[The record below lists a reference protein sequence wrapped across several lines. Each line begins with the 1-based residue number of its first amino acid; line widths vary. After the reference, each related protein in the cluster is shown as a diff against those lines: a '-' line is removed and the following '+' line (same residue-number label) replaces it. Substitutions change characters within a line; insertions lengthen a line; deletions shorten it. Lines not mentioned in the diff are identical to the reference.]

1 METESEI
8 RMTSRRPHPD
18 TPWRSLE
25 ALASPDDPERR
36 ERRIREHAPGAD
48 EPPSGPTR
56 RTVLGLMGASVALAG
71 LTSCRR
77 PVEEIVPFVDAPE
90 HLVPGIPQQ
99 YATTL
104 TRGTDALGVVVK
116 AREGRPIKIEGNAL
130 HPSSGGGADAWA
142 QAAILGLYDP
152 DRSREIRKTAGEG
165 PAPGTWQEVVELWG
179 DKAYDLEDTRGRGL
193 GVLVEPYASPSV
205 HRMLER
211 LRNRYDNARFAVW
224 GPVDDDR
231 IFAGIRRAT
240 GTPGRPVHHLEKARV
255 ILALDAD
262 LLLTDTRGVAHTRGF
277 ARGRRGETDA
287 GGMSRLYAVEST
299 LSLTGANADHRV
311 RVPSGDIPA
320 VAGALA
326 MALGEADVAVDLPA
340 GAAAPEL
347 PEGVAERVARIARDL
362 AAAGSEAVIAA
373 GRNQPPEVHDLVW
386 RLNQA
391 LGAVGTTVTRGGAA
405 HTGVSSTDDLAALVE
420 AMRGGEIETLVILG
434 GNPVYD
440 APADLDFAGALE
452 GVTDVLHLSSHDDET
467 SRRATWHLPR
477 SHDLEAWGDAV
488 APDGTLSVVQPLVAP
503 LFDSRSLLEVL
514 TLLATDDERP
524 GHRVVRSTWFDLLG
538 DDDFEGRW
546 LEVLHDGLAAPE
558 VLAGPSAERTGGSGG
573 EATEEATGTA
583 AEAVSGVL
591 ALAEPGAGDAGSDGG
606 YEVTFQISR
615 AVCDGRF
622 ANLAWLQ
629 EMPDPLTKITWD
641 NAALVSPATAAE
653 LGVSDGDVVTLT
665 AGGRSVEL
673 PVWRQPGQ
681 ADGSIAVALGYGRTA
696 AGRVGDGVGVDVG
709 PLRTS
714 AAPWVAGGV
723 TVTPAG
729 RRHELVQTQEHGEME
744 GRDLVRRASWEEYRS
759 HPEEAFHREHHG
771 PPLESLWEEPSYEE
785 GHRWGMAIDLSAC
798 TGCNAC
804 VVACQSE
811 NNIPVVGREQV
822 AGHREMH
829 WLRVDRYFLGD
840 ADDPQVAFQP
850 VPCQHCEN
858 APCEQV
864 CPVAA
869 TVHDAEG
876 LNLMVYNRC
885 IGTRYCSNN
894 CPYKVRRFNFFHY
907 TRELPELMHLAMNP
921 DVTVRSRGV
930 MEKCTYCIQRISG
943 AKAEAKRDGHRALRD
958 GEIRTACQQTCP
970 ADAITFGDLND
981 PDSRVTESK
990 RSPRDYT
997 ILADLNNRPRTSYL
1011 GRLANPHPEWGGNE
1025 TEPGAGHVAA
1035 GHDGADGHGDAER
1048 EDA

>member
-1 METESEI
+1 
-8 RMTSRRPHPD
+8 MTSHRPHSD

-25 ALASPDDPERR
+25 ALASPDDPARR
-36 ERRIREHAPGAD
+36 ERRVREHAPGAD

-56 RTVLGLMGASVALAG
+56 RTVLGLMGASMALAG

-77 PVEEIVPFVDAPE
+77 PVEQIVPYVEAPE
-90 HLVPGIPQQ
+90 YLVPGIPQR

-104 TRGTDALGVVVK
+104 TRGTDALGVLVK

-130 HPSSGGGADAWA
+130 HPSSGGAADAWA

-152 DRSREIRKTAGEG
+152 DRSRGIRKVAGEG
-165 PAPGTWQEVVELWG
+165 RVAGTWDEVVALWG
-179 DKAYDLEDTRGRGL
+179 DKAYGLVDTKGRGL

-205 HRMLER
+205 HRMLQR
-211 LRNRYDNARFAVW
+211 LRRRYDDARFAVW

-231 IFAGIRRAT
+231 IFEGMRQAT

-262 LLLTDTRGVAHTRGF
+262 LLLTETRGVAHTRGF
-277 ARGRRGETDA
+277 AERRRGEADA

-311 RVPSGDIPA
+311 RVRSGEIAA
-320 VAGALA
+320 VTAALA
-326 MALGEADVAVDLPA
+326 VALGEAGVAIGLPA
-340 GAAAPEL
+340 GAGAPPL
-347 PEGVAERVARIARDL
+347 PEGVAEKVARIARDL

-373 GRNQPPEVHDLVW
+373 GRNQPPEVHALVW
-386 RLNQA
+386 KLNEA
-391 LGAVGTTVTRGGAA
+391 LGAVGTTVTRAGAD
-405 HTGVSSTDDLAALVE
+405 HTGVSSSADLAALVE
-420 AMRGGEIETLVILG
+420 ALRGGEIETLVILG

-440 APADLDFAGALE
+440 APPDLDFAGALE
-452 GVTDVLHLSSHDDET
+452 GVAEVLHLSSHDDET

-488 APDGTLSVVQPLVAP
+488 APDGTPSVIQPLVAP

-514 TLLATDDERP
+514 TLLATDEERP
-524 GHRVVRSTWFDLLG
+524 GHRIVRSTWFDLRGTDPLG
-538 DDDFEGRW
+538 DDDFERRW
-546 LEVLHDGLAAPE
+546 LRVLHDGLAAPD
-558 VLAGPSAERTGGSGG
+558 VLVSPTVETTESTGGDPDPEAVSRLFSRAEQGSGG
-573 EATEEATGTA
+573 
-583 AEAVSGVL
+583 
-591 ALAEPGAGDAGSDGG
+591 DG
-606 YEVTFQISR
+606 YEVTFQVSR
-615 AVCDGRF
+615 AVRDGRF

-653 LGVSDGDVVTLT
+653 LGVADGDVVSLT
-665 AGGRSVEL
+665 VGERSIEL

-681 ADGSIAVALGYGRTA
+681 ADGSIAVLLGYGRTA
-696 AGRVGDGVGVDVG
+696 AGRVGDGVGVDVY
-709 PLRTS
+709 PLRAS
-714 AAPWVAGGV
+714 AAPWIAAAV
-723 TVTPAG
+723 TVAPTG

-744 GRDLVRRASWEEYRS
+744 GRDLVRRASWDDYRR

-829 WLRVDRYFLGD
+829 WLRVDRYFLGGG
-840 ADDPQVAFQP
+840 DDPQVAFQP

-894 CPYKVRRFNFFHY
+894 CPYKVRRFNFFNY
-907 TRELPELMHLAMNP
+907 TRELPELMQLAMNP

-943 AKAEAKRDGHRALRD
+943 AKAEAKRDGHRRIRD

-981 PDSRVTESK
+981 PDSRVTEAK
-990 RSPRDYT
+990 ASPRGYT
-997 ILADLNNRPRTSYL
+997 ILAELNNKPRTSYL
-1011 GRLANPHPEWGGNE
+1011 GRLANPHPEWGGN
-1025 TEPGAGHVAA
+1025 GAAQGTGGHGAAA
-1035 GHDGADGHGDAER
+1035 GHGATGHDAGDAGGEG
-1048 EDA
+1048 A